1 MQKKKKQTKLAP
13 QELTEFVKLEEELHR
28 LQEENNIPVEHGKFH
43 RFMDWLMEVKE
54 RPHPVQRKKYLWLA
68 LLTGWM
74 GGHRFYAKQY
84 ITACIYLALFWSGVP
99 AAMTIIDLMA
109 ALPKQADEQG
119 MITV

>member
-1 MQKKKKQTKLAP
+1 MQKDEKQKNLAP
-13 QELTEFVKLEEELHR
+13 QEISELIKLEEELYQ
-28 LQEENNIPVEHGKFH
+28 LKEQNNIPIERSRFH
-43 RFMDWLMEVKE
+43 RFMDWLMEIKE
-54 RPHPVQRKKYLWLA
+54 RPHPVRRKKYLWLA

-84 ITACIYLALFWSGVP
+84 ITAVIYLALFWTGVP

-119 MITV
+119 MISV